1 MKNLSIC
8 RIIQGK
14 EEDLHQSQLLNTRD
28 GMILPKVRPPR
39 NMISEIGWLGGWMA
53 RCCTSITCFQE
64 EKCEENQVAFFEGC
78 LVFFFSE
85 GAMIL
90 DTLSRLLDDSYV
102 QNTNALAT
110 AL

>member
-39 NMISEIGWLGGWMA
+39 NMISEIGWLEDGW
-53 RCCTSITCFQE
+53 
-64 EKCEENQVAFFEGC
+64 
-78 LVFFFSE
+78 
-85 GAMIL
+85 L
-90 DTLSRLLDDSYV
+90 DAAPPSLASKKRSVKKIRLLFLRGV
-102 QNTNALAT
+102 
-110 AL
+110 